1 MPAKSSVRVTALS
14 IAILIVAIGS
24 YVYYKNKT
32 NTPPPPPLP
41 VVTVAPPI
49 LKEITE
55 WDEYTGRFQAIDKID
70 IRARVGGYLESV
82 HFIDGAVVQKGDLLF
97 VIDPR
102 PYQAALNQAEAAIVA
117 AQTKADFAANEFKRS
132 SNLVKSGSV
141 SQGNFDEKRQQQEQ
155 TVADVQAAKAAAER
169 ARLDLEFTQIRSP
182 IAGKISNK
190 QVSEGNLITGGN
202 ADGTLL
208 ATIVSLQ
215 PIYFYFDVDE
225 QNYLKYVR
233 LQNMALS
240 NEVEQKKPVYI
251 KLMDEKDF
259 SRQGYMDFVD
269 NRLDENTGTLRGRAI
284 FENKDFLLLPGL
296 FGRIRIPGSQLHET
310 ILLNDESIMTDQSLK
325 YVFVVDNNDIVS
337 KRNVVLGPVV
347 DGLRVIREGLKGDEQ
362 IIVKGLQR
370 AREGAKVQV
379 QKASPTK

>member
-1 MPAKSSVRVTALS
+1 MPAKNSVRVISLS
-14 IAILIVAIGS
+14 IGFLILIIGS
-24 YVYYKNKT
+24 YAYYKSKT
-32 NTPPPPPLP
+32 NTPPPAALP
-41 VVTVAPPI
+41 VVTVAPPVV
-49 LKEITE
+49 KEITE
-55 WDEYTGRFQAIDKID
+55 WDEYTGRFQAVDKID

-102 PYQAALNQAEAAIVA
+102 PYQAALNEAEAAIVA
-117 AQTKADFAANEFKRS
+117 AQTKADFASNEFKRS

-155 TVADVQAAKAAAER
+155 TIADVQAAKAAAER

-208 ATIVSLQ
+208 ATIVSIQ

-225 QNYLKYVR
+225 QSYLKYVR
-233 LQNMALS
+233 LQNIALS
-240 NEVEQKKPVYI
+240 NEVEQRSPVFI

-259 SRQGYMDFVD
+259 TRKGQMDFVD

-296 FGRIRIPGSQLHET
+296 FGRIRIPGSQLYKG

-325 YVFVVDNNDIVS
+325 YVYVVDNDDTVH
-337 KRNVVLGPVV
+337 KRNVVLGPIV

-362 IIVKGLQR
+362 VIIKGLQR
-370 AREGAKVQV
+370 ARDGAKVQV
-379 QKASPTK
+379 QKVSPTK